1 MAGHRLSLTTRS
13 KGQRIGERCGYLQIN
28 TTAHCLVNCECIRDI
43 HHSLRVYIGRRK
55 LKAIPCMQAG
65 KQAYSRQA
73 SVNDSEKFLDSPY
86 YVYINVC
93 QRPGAIAQCGTA
105 RMAGGN

>member
-1 MAGHRLSLTTRS
+1 
-13 KGQRIGERCGYLQIN
+13 
-28 TTAHCLVNCECIRDI
+28 
-43 HHSLRVYIGRRK
+43 
-55 LKAIPCMQAG
+55 MQAG

-86 YVYINVC
+86 YVYITVC